1 MDQCA
6 GGVIKIGGEIRR
18 SDLKEIIESAFED
31 GAGLDYG
38 PAESHEIR
46 RIIEVAAQNR
56 EPVVFF
62 ADEGFGGFERL
73 EALCRELGLP
83 YVRHSAECVGA
94 WSEHIEFWEPE
105 MDPSLSYRY
114 ACGGDGCPMLNFRQ
128 IRRLL
133 SAGMMERELQ
143 IMEHIHRFPYILT
156 IVEETGTVFDSG
168 GFYQS
173 APAPSAAAGQ

>member
-6 GGVIKIGGEIRR
+6 SGVMKIGGEIRR
-18 SDLKEIIESAFED
+18 SGLKEIVESAFED

-38 PAESHEIR
+38 PAESHEVR

-62 ADEGFGGFERL
+62 AEEAGFGAFERL
-73 EALCRELGLP
+73 ETLCRELDLP

-105 MDPSLSYRY
+105 MDPS
-114 ACGGDGCPMLNFRQ
+114 
-128 IRRLL
+128 
-133 SAGMMERELQ
+133 
-143 IMEHIHRFPYILT
+143 ILT
-156 IVEETGTVFDSG
+156 DT
-168 GFYQS
+168 
-173 APAPSAAAGQ
+173 PAAAMTARCSIFGRSGVFSALACWNANSRSWNTFNVSHTE